1 MRDRMRTACRAVTVA
16 VALAA
21 AGGATAVPAVAAPT
35 GITRVALPPAP
46 TGLTYTYDAIAQ
58 EATVRWNP
66 KDPADTVTTG
76 YREVSCAG
84 PTTADGPC
92 FIRATGPLLTGD
104 SFTFRLAAGRT
115 FYFRLIAEN
124 VEHQY
129 TSSAILTITTT

>member
-1 MRDRMRTACRAVTVA
+1 MRDRMRTACRAMTVA

-21 AGGATAVPAVAAPT
+21 AGGATTVPVVAAPAV
-35 GITRVALPPAP
+35 TRVALPPAP

-58 EATVRWNP
+58 QVTVRWNP

-92 FIRATGPLLTGD
+92 FVRATGPLLTGE
-104 SFTFRLAAGRT
+104 SFTFGLAAGRT
-115 FYFRLIAEN
+115 FYFRLAAEN
-124 VEHQY
+124 SAHQR